1 MTATNAKLWPQPI
14 PIIGGTGEYQSGKT
28 RFGVSICPGPATLV
42 YDFEQSSAS
51 YEYIGFERIDVQKK
65 MHELFPNGYKP
76 VDLWQWFLKDIRS
89 IPANKYRVIMIDP
102 ATDIERGLT
111 DWVAANPAFFGH
123 TFVQYAKMSGIMW
136 GDVKD
141 YLKMILAD
149 ICARCETFYFT
160 AHVGRE
166 FKGNEATDKL
176 KAKGKS
182 TLQELASLYLWFDRA
197 PNAKGERPNAPRA
210 KVIKGRLEVGSVVD
224 GEVVAFSV
232 LPPVMPVAT
241 PKAIREYF
249 ANPAGRKVKLDDAE
263 RFVEEKLSEDERL
276 KLRVAMAEANRDAAQ
291 AQLEMQG
298 GRVTAAMGAAGDVSE
313 SGGSVPAASGEEK
326 PDPEKQLAADID
338 ATENESQLAIVK
350 TRIAS
355 TFAAGDPARGRLGV
369 KFKARSEFFKANPT
383 STAAAEK
390 EAIKSELASVSG

>member
-1 MTATNAKLWPQPI
+1 MTTPVSTQLWPQPI

-51 YEYIGFERIDVQKK
+51 YEYIGFERIDVQKE
-65 MHELFPNGYKP
+65 MHALFPKGYKP
-76 VDLWQWFLKDIRS
+76 VDLWLWFLKHVRD
-89 IPANKYRVIMIDP
+89 IPAGKYRVIMIDP

-123 TFVQYAKMSGIMW
+123 TFGQYAKMSGIMW

-160 AHVGRE
+160 AHVGQE
-166 FKGNEATDKL
+166 FKGGEATDKK
-176 KAKGKS
+176 KAKGKT
-182 TLQELASLYLWFDRA
+182 TLQELASLYLWFDRT

-224 GEVVAFSV
+224 GEVVAWSV
-232 LPPVMPVAT
+232 LPPVLPEAT
-241 PKAIREYF
+241 PKAIRGYF
-249 ANPAGRKVKLDDAE
+249 ANPAGKKRELDAAE
-263 RFVEEKLSEDERL
+263 RFVEEKLSDDDRL
-276 KLRVAMAEANRDAAQ
+276 KLQAEIAAANRDAAQ

-298 GRVTAAMGAAGDVSE
+298 GRAAAGIASVGEGSSTAAADAV
-313 SGGSVPAASGEEK
+313 ATEEK
-326 PDPEKQLAADID
+326 ADPEKQLAAELDS
-338 ATENESQLAIVK
+338 AENEGQLNIVK

-355 TFAAGDPARGRLGV
+355 TFAAGDPARTRLGV
-369 KFKARSEFFKANPT
+369 KFKAKSEHLKSGAANGAA
-383 STAAAEK
+383 SAAAT
-390 EAIKSELASVSG
+390 